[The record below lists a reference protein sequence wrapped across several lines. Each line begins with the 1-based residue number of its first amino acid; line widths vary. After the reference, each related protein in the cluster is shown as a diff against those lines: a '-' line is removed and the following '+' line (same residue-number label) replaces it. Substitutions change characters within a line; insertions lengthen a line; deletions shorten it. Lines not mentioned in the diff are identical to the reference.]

1 MEMCFLIHISTTN
14 YSIFKC
20 NTSMCRYGQVLHFV
34 YLQQKRL
41 TCFWGR
47 YDQNIENCSRFTV
60 QSTFSILHI
69 HLQLHFHFPLVSDV
83 KVISRN
89 IIGIFYI
96 VACNYSRLVK
106 RFRILRNLL
115 LLLYFRYYPYYYYS
129 SFSFVWQFFCSL
141 SPPRL
146 PFTPLPNFT
155 PTQTLRLGNIFSTLN
170 LCCDYR

>member
-60 QSTFSILHI
+60 QSTFSILYI
-69 HLQLHFHFPLVSDV
+69 PLQLHFHFPLVSDV

-96 VACNYSRLVK
+96 VACNYSRLVIIIPVPSSGIAVGPYLLQDYNSQHYQTSIQH
-106 RFRILRNLL
+106 RPNLWARPGL
-115 LLLYFRYYPYYYYS
+115 LFALIVTAVKAL
-129 SFSFVWQFFCSL
+129 
-141 SPPRL
+141 
-146 PFTPLPNFT
+146 
-155 PTQTLRLGNIFSTLN
+155 
-170 LCCDYR
+170 

>member
-106 RFRILRNLL
+106 RFVIYYESFIVIVDSVLYLILILFLL
-115 LLLYFRYYPYYYYS
+115 SGNAIGTHLLRDYYS
-129 SFSFVWQFFCSL
+129 DHY
-141 SPPRL
+141 
-146 PFTPLPNFT
+146 
-155 PTQTLRLGNIFSTLN
+155 QTSMKDRPYLRAVHALF
-170 LCCDYR
+170 